1 MLCTCLIC
9 PAERLAR
16 SAEEVLGD
24 PEFVE
29 SCNRELHFR
38 TTASQFDYKNIISDY
53 KARMQGVVA
62 GLSRDECP
70 GA

>member
-53 KARMQGVVA
+53 KARGWQCVCVRA
-62 GLSRDECP
+62 RARERES
-70 GA
+70 